1 MEIWQGLDLTLGL
14 SDTKK
19 PVRDRRANK
28 VEKQSRSWFLFD
40 LLISLEMLEM
50 ILS

>member
-1 MEIWQGLDLTLGL
+1 MEIWQGLGLTLGL

-19 PVRDRRANK
+19 PVDRRANK
-28 VEKQSRSWFLFD
+28 VEKQSRSWCLSD
-40 LLISLEMLEM
+40 LLTSLEMLEM